1 MARKV
6 RVVLDSRGC
15 AEVMNGDGVMG
26 EVESISDSICAKA
39 NAIGHGTY
47 VSDVRPGRNRCH
59 GRVRTDDVVAR
70 VDNFRRNILLK
81 SMRGSK

>member
-1 MARKV
+1 MAKKV

-15 AEVMNGDGVMG
+15 AEVLNGSGVMR
-26 EVESISDSICAKA
+26 EVGSVSDSICAKA

-47 VSDVRPGRNRCH
+47 VSDARPGKNRCH

-70 VDNFRRNILLK
+70 VDNHRRNILLK
-81 SMRGSK
+81 SMRGSR